1 MKATCKVFKEH
12 LPSGCSFQEPEG
24 GYFIWI
30 KLPENKDTN
39 DLLKL
44 AMEKYKIFFLP
55 GDLFS
60 IEKKMRNCLRVSI
73 AFHPADLLSA
83 TALKLCKAIQEF
95 LN

>member
-1 MKATCKVFKEH
+1 MSTTCEVLKAH
-12 LPSGCSFQEPEG
+12 LPKSCSFYEPEG

-30 KLPENKDTN
+30 KLPENKNSN

-55 GDLFS
+55 GNRFS
-60 IEKKMRNCLRVSI
+60 IENKMSNCLRISI
-73 AFHPADLLSA
+73 AFHSKELMQE
-83 TALKLCKAIQEF
+83 TTLKLCQAIQEF